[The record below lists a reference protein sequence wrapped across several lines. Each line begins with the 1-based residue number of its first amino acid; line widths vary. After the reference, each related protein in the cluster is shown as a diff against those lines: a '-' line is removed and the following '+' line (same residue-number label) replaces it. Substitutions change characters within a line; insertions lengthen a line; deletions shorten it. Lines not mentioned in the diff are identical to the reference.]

1 MPNLLEIFR
10 PYFQNG
16 LFVFICI
23 FRYSLVDMVN
33 LAKLIQNLEKIFIF
47 IVTPKSIFVQFEI
60 I

>member
-47 IVTPKSIFVQFEI
+47 IVTQKSIFVQFEI